1 MNQQNRRRG
10 EIDVAF
16 KCMKRIDLKQWQTEK
31 DNETRTVAKWPEE
44 EGGLDIAKDIR
55 A

>member
-16 KCMKRIDLKQWQTEK
+16 KSMNRIDLKQWQTGK
-31 DNETRTVAKWPEE
+31 RQ
-44 EGGLDIAKDIR
+44 
-55 A
+55 